1 MKKIINKILLSVL
14 VLCELFNTTT
24 VYALTK
30 DETVYAKLKE
40 NGEID
45 SVSISEH
52 LYNYKGQNI
61 SDKSI
66 LTNIKNINGIETF
79 KQNGNS
85 VTWNSNGN
93 DIHYQG
99 SYDKKLPVEL
109 TVKYY
114 LNNEEKDINDI
125 IGKKGRV
132 KILITYKNSLSRNM
146 TINGKLEKIYVPYA
160 IVTTTILNNNDS
172 KNIKVTNGKV
182 IDNGVSSVVMAISS
196 PGLYDSLKLDDLKN
210 INKVEISFDTDKFE
224 LNPIYS
230 VATTSLFD
238 DDNLNLFGE
247 INNLYKSINLLQSN
261 MNSIVDA
268 SKKLDNGSKQLNSGL
283 TELNNKI
290 QELTNKYKDLKNK
303 DQNIL
308 KEEIIGIIEKNINK
322 ITPALE
328 EEITNETSKLIKE
341 NKEELENAVITYTK
355 QNTKIVVDEEVSK
368 IVNKLD
374 FNSIMGKVIN
384 SNVFNL
390 LKNDDEIKLLTYSLK
405 SSIEEELKGI
415 IAKEFA
421 NIKNSISNS
430 MSESEKQAY
439 IISIATK
446 YNVTPEQAAGI
457 VNEVQNDTLNQI
469 KKTIST
475 TDITSKII
483 SALNNKEFLSNL
495 VNDYINKLNNKLSDI
510 LNKDTTV
517 DELTRDIKTKL
528 IGAIKKD
535 LETNNSYLNTDV
547 KSYIENLVN
556 TIIDNTSSDL
566 AKKYTEDYT
575 NRVVKNVVSK
585 EFNPEN
591 VDKKLRELLD
601 IYDEDIKNK
610 VTVIDDTINTL
621 SNAILELNNGS
632 KNLSD
637 GMSSLSDGLDKYN
650 KEGINKI
657 SKLVNG
663 DVKTLQ
669 KRLDAIIKLS
679 NDNRMID
686 NVPNGADSNS
696 KIIFMIDSVS
706 EVEEN
711 KK

>member
-196 PGLYDSLKLDDLKN
+196 PGLYDSLKLDDFKN

-421 NIKNSISNS
+421 NIKNSISNN

-483 SALNNKEFLSNL
+483 SALNNNELLSNL

-637 GMSSLSDGLDKYN
+637 GMSALSDGLDKYN

>member
-146 TINGKLEKIYVPYA
+146 TINGRLEKIYVPYA

-196 PGLYDSLKLDDLKN
+196 PGLYDSLKLDDFKN

-303 DQNIL
+303 DQNVL

-421 NIKNSISNS
+421 NIKNSISNN

-483 SALNNKEFLSNL
+483 SALNNNELLSNL

-637 GMSSLSDGLDKYN
+637 GMSALSDGLDKYN

>member
-196 PGLYDSLKLDDLKN
+196 PGLYDSLKLDDFKN

-610 VTVIDDTINTL
+610 VTIIDDTINTL
-621 SNAILELNNGS
+621 SNAILQLNNGS
-632 KNLSD
+632 KNLSN
-637 GMSSLSDGLDKYN
+637 GMSALSDGLDKYN

>member
-303 DQNIL
+303 DQNVL

-621 SNAILELNNGS
+621 SNAILQLNNGS
-632 KNLSD
+632 KNLSN
-637 GMSSLSDGLDKYN
+637 GMSALSDGLDKYN

-679 NDNRMID
+679 NANRMID

>member
-30 DETVYAKLKE
+30 DETVYVKLKE
-40 NGEID
+40 NGEIN

-109 TVKYY
+109 IVKYY

-125 IGKKGRV
+125 IGKKGRI

-196 PGLYDSLKLDDLKN
+196 PGLYDSLKLDDFKN

-303 DQNIL
+303 DQNVL

-355 QNTKIVVDEEVSK
+355 QNTKTVVDEEVSK

-446 YNVTPEQAAGI
+446 YNVTPEQALGI

-517 DELTRDIKTKL
+517 DELTCDIKTKL

-657 SKLVNG
+657 NKLVNG

-679 NDNRMID
+679 NANRMID

-706 EVEEN
+706 EVGEN

>member
-238 DDNLNLFGE
+238 DDNLNLFDE

-303 DQNIL
+303 DQNVL

-374 FNSIMGKVIN
+374 FN
-384 SNVFNL
+384 
-390 LKNDDEIKLLTYSLK
+390 NDDEIKLLTYSLK

-421 NIKNSISNS
+421 NIKNSISNN

-621 SNAILELNNGS
+621 SNAILQLNNGS
-632 KNLSD
+632 KNLSN
-637 GMSSLSDGLDKYN
+637 GMSALSDGLDKYN